1 MLESIELDVPLVDA
15 TERGSE
21 LREALL
27 RVPGVHSV
35 GAITPEEAS
44 ALVRV
49 VVGYDPGVTNPILI
63 RDQLGTSGFAVTLA
77 AEDSD

>member
-1 MLESIELDVPLVDA
+1 MLESVELHVSLADA

-35 GAITPEEAS
+35 GAIAPEEAS
-44 ALVRV
+44 ALARV
-49 VVGYDPGVTNPILI
+49 LVGYDPGVTNPIVI
-63 RDQLGTSGFAVTLA
+63 RDRLGAGGFAVTSA
-77 AEDSD
+77 ADSD